1 MGGAYGVNIY
11 QDFPHGEFK
20 FLDRK
25 WVYAENREEAKK
37 KVLEIAK
44 EQYKDMDIS
53 VTNAN

>member
-20 FLDRK
+20 LIDKK